1 MDFFAN
7 DVYQKMVLTGEKKSV
22 DEVLKKIPQTPI
34 PNKAFRNL
42 GNLKF
47 ADAGTAWG
55 FTQTSFSNGAAY
67 GDLDNNGTLDLVINN
82 ENGPAFIYKNN
93 SDKINKNHSVSVLLK
108 GNDKNTFAIG
118 SKINVYL
125 GNSVLSRE
133 VVPSRG
139 FQSSVDYKQIIG
151 LGKAAKID
159 SMVVIWPDR
168 TFSKIYP
175 SGVDTLLILQ
185 QPKNAKSFFDF
196 AEDSSQLPFFEI
208 EKTAFVKHEEDDN
221 VDFYYERNIPEMLS
235 REGPKAAVGD
245 LNGDGT
251 QDLYIGGTKGHPGQI
266 YLQNSSGKFS
276 KKSEPLF
283 DQYSDFED
291 DAVLFFDAENDG
303 DLDIFVGPGGNN
315 SQSFSRQMQSR
326 LYIND
331 GKANFSID
339 VNAFPENGMNTGVAI
354 AGDFNK
360 DGFSDL
366 FIGGRNVPREYGVS
380 PKSYILLNNGK
391 RHFTDIAKTK
401 NTDIYQIG
409 MVTDALFADVSG
421 DGGKELII
429 TGEWMAPR
437 IFSFKSD
444 HFEEVKSN
452 LNQLFGLWKSME
464 AADVNHDG
472 KTDLILGNIGENFYL
487 RPDSANEVKLWINDF
502 NQNGSL
508 DKIMTNTINGK
519 DLPVFLKH
527 DLQDQIP
534 SIKKQNLKHE
544 DYANKSIQQLFADD
558 LLKKSVVKKFNYLAS
573 IVAINQGNGQFAIQK
588 LPMMAQLS
596 SVNAMVC
603 TDVNADGNTDL
614 VLGGNLFGFLPQF
627 ERLDASFG
635 DLLLNDGK
643 GNFKWVEQRRTGF
656 NVEGMVRDIV
666 ELKDKE
672 KRILFLRNDN
682 LPVLYKLNKA
692 VAADKK

>member
-1 MDFFAN
+1 
-7 DVYQKMVLTGEKKSV
+7 
-22 DEVLKKIPQTPI
+22 
-34 PNKAFRNL
+34 
-42 GNLKF
+42 
-47 ADAGTAWG
+47 
-55 FTQTSFSNGAAY
+55 
-67 GDLDNNGTLDLVINN
+67 VI
-82 ENGPAFIYKNN
+82 
-93 SDKINKNHSVSVLLK
+93 
-108 GNDKNTFAIG
+108 
-118 SKINVYL
+118 
-125 GNSVLSRE
+125 
-133 VVPSRG
+133 
-139 FQSSVDYKQIIG
+139 
-151 LGKAAKID
+151 
-159 SMVVIWPDR
+159 
-168 TFSKIYP
+168 
-175 SGVDTLLILQ
+175 Q
-185 QPKNAKSFFDF
+185 QPKNSKPFFDA
-196 AEDSSQLPFFEI
+196 AEVDNQLPFFEI
-208 EKTAFVKHEEDDN
+208 EKTAFEKHDEDEN

-251 QDLYIGGTKGHPGQI
+251 EDIYIGGHPGQI
-266 YLQNSSGKFS
+266 YLQNSTGKFT

-291 DAVLFFDAENDG
+291 DAILFFDAENDG

-339 VNAFPENGMNTGVAI
+339 VNAFPANGMNTGVAV

-360 DGFSDL
+360 DGFQDL
-366 FIGGRNVPREYGVS
+366 FVGGRNVPREYGVS
-380 PKSYILLNNGK
+380 PSSFILINNGK
-391 RHFTDIAKTK
+391 GHFTDIAKTK
-401 NTDIYQIG
+401 NPDIAQIG
-409 MVTDALFADVSG
+409 MVTGAVSTNVSG
-421 DGGKELII
+421 DSENELII
-429 TGEWMAPR
+429 TGEWMSPR
-437 IFSFKSD
+437 IFSFKND
-444 HFEEVKSN
+444 HFQEIKSN
-452 LNQLFGLWKSME
+452 LNQLFGLWKSIE
-464 AADVNHDG
+464 ATDVNHDG

-502 NQNGSL
+502 NQNSSL
-508 DKIMTNTINGK
+508 DKIMTNTVNGK

-544 DYANKSIQQLFADD
+544 DYANKSIQQLFSGE
-558 LLKKSVVKKFNYLAS
+558 LLKKSTVKKFNYCAS
-573 IVAINQGNGQFAIQK
+573 VVAINQGNGQFAIHK

-603 TDVNADGNTDL
+603 TDVNSDGNIDL

-643 GNFKWVEQRRTGF
+643 GNFTWVQQRKTGF

-666 ELKDKE
+666 EFKGKE
-672 KRILFLRNDN
+672 KRILFLRNNDF
-682 LPVLYKLNKA
+682 PVLYKLNKA
-692 VAADKK
+692 AADKK